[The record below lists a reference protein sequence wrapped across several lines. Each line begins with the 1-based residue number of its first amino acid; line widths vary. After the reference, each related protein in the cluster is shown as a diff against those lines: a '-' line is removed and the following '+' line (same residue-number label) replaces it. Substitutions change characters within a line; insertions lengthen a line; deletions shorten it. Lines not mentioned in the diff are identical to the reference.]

1 MSPRSS
7 MQRYLK
13 ESSLLLG
20 MAFRKGSPKWTSQVI
35 AREVIEKYKE
45 LEGKLPPSWHAN
57 VKRRKWSGDIMT
69 DESFKPVSENAW
81 YQCNRDLNGSFNIAL
96 YRYYH
101 LLKNAR
107 GTLENKEGSSK
118 KSKKKNKKKKKP
130 SSLKASKNLNNR
142 SSLT

>member
-1 MSPRSS
+1 

-20 MAFRKGSPKWTSQVI
+20 MAFRKGNPRWTSQVI

-45 LEGKLPPSWHAN
+45 LEGELPPSWHAN
-57 VKRRKWSGDIMT
+57 VRRQKWSGDVMT
-69 DESFKPVSENAW
+69 DKSFDPVSENAW
-81 YQCNRDLNGSFNIAL
+81 YQCDRDLNGSFNIAL

-118 KSKKKNKKKKKP
+118 KSKKKSKKKNKKKKKP

>member
-1 MSPRSS
+1 
-7 MQRYLK
+7 
-13 ESSLLLG
+13 

-69 DESFKPVSENAW
+69 DESFKPVSEDAW

-96 YRYYH
+96 YRHYY

-107 GTLENKEGSSK
+107 GTPKKNKKSSK
-118 KSKKKNKKKKKP
+118 KSKKKNKKKSKEKGKKKSKKKP
-130 SSLKASKNLNNR
+130 SSVKASKNPNNR